1 MNIFY
6 LEFTFNMDDL
16 SDTSFKIIDEPVIK
30 EDSIYYIHK
39 SGGIAKEIVE
49 NMSNIKS
56 NSIPDSTDEYN
67 VNGGKCRTLSMAFC
81 YDNKL
86 KSANRKKKL
95 VKNICTKEY
104 QKLLKSY
111 IRILT
116 NKSNKLETWIQI

>member
-6 LEFTFNMDDL
+6 LEFTFNIDDL

-30 EDSIYYIHK
+30 EDSIYYIYK
-39 SGGIAKEIVE
+39 SGGISKAIVK
-49 NMSNIKS
+49 NMSDIKS
-56 NSIPDSTDEYN
+56 NSMPNYTDEYN
-67 VNGGKCRTLSMAFC
+67 VNGGKCRTLFMAFC

-104 QKLLKSY
+104 KKLLKSY
-111 IRILT
+111 MRILT
-116 NKSNKLETWIQI
+116 NKSNYLETWIHN